1 MSKIEIKINHTKS
14 VNIQIKQLSSK
25 LTDSK
30 VSISMLRNHVDSQVA
45 HRRNIGL
52 RLNDAITRIN
62 ASEKRMQDLY
72 QCIEHSMDLYIKAE
86 KRVQSL
92 KLAEVEK
99 KSIWDTVIDSVKGF
113 GKGLGTAVVSTVE
126 GIWYLFNHPVE
137 TIKGTIHV
145 ITHPVETGKA
155 IWKSISDSWKKDVVN
170 GDAESRSQWFG
181 RGFGEVAL
189 AIVGTKGVDKGVK
202 LLKGSEVLS
211 NEVGGVR
218 IGRATVDEVAE
229 TRLIPGMPGVV
240 IGGDSSKL
248 GKNMLEQM
256 GLSRSLKWSGY
267 QAQHIIP
274 SEMKSNI
281 LIQKIGMNFDDS
293 SNGIFLR
300 VPNNDL
306 SPMSR
311 HRGYHSVYNEVVL
324 RQLNNLDINQDIDVL
339 QKQVYDLQKNLRK
352 LQENGLPLYPS
363 QGATVELWER
373 KLKQLKEN

>member
-14 VNIQIKQLSSK
+14 VNKQIKQLSSK

-45 HRRNIGL
+45 QRRSIGP

-155 IWKSISDSWKKDVVN
+155 IWKAISDSWKKDVVN
-170 GDAESRSQWFG
+170 GDAESRSHWFG
-181 RGFGEVAL
+181 RAFGEVAL

-218 IGRATVDEVAE
+218 IGRSNVDSFKKPDYLEQVDRIPSYEGIKEASEFLKTEGVPRAFRKQVLQSFE
-229 TRLIPGMPGVV
+229 TGTIRLDIADDNTYGLRFYDNVNASAKGRYLYETFTDLTNRKNLSLPPEWNGMTGIQQWQIRPGTIIIKGNAGPQFQYGSEY
-240 IGGDSSKL
+240 IGG
-248 GKNMLEQM
+248 MEQ
-256 GLSRSLKWSGY
+256 WY
-267 QAQHIIP
+267 I
-274 SEMKSNI
+274 
-281 LIQKIGMNFDDS
+281 
-293 SNGIFLR
+293 
-300 VPNNDL
+300 
-306 SPMSR
+306 
-311 HRGYHSVYNEVVL
+311 
-324 RQLNNLDINQDIDVL
+324 NNLD
-339 QKQVYDLQKNLRK
+339 NLIKPR
-352 LQENGLPLYPS
+352 NF
-363 QGATVELWER
+363 
-373 KLKQLKEN
+373 